1 MKKNKISPFL
11 LILLG
16 FLTVIIVGTII
27 LKLPFSTTQDNL
39 SWVDALFTATSAVC
53 VTGLSTVE
61 IASTF
66 TTFGKIVIAILIQ
79 IGGLG
84 IVTVG
89 VFVIILIGGKISF
102 GNRILIKESLNQN
115 TTKGMVALIKHVV
128 IIAFIFEFFAMI
140 IFLIFFLKEYSF
152 FKALGISAFH
162 AISSFN
168 NAGFDIL
175 GSQSLVSFQNNFLFL
190 LTTSLCIIIGG
201 IGFIVIFD
209 IYNKK
214 NYKKLNIHSKIVIK
228 TTIWLIVIG
237 TLLLKITSNISL
249 LLAYFQSV
257 SARTAG
263 FYTINLSEFSNASIL
278 VLMVLMFIGAS
289 PVSTGGGIKTTTFY
303 IMMKVLYSYTVGQ
316 PCTTHYRKISNR
328 SILKAFALSILAILV
343 ILLVLFIL
351 FTLEQGHSFKAIIFE
366 VFSAFGTVGLSLGIT
381 PLLKS
386 ASKITLS
393 ILMLVGRLGPL
404 TIISIFNKNYFFD
417 GQTSISYPEEKFI
430 IG

>member
-1 MKKNKISPFL
+1 MKKNKASPFL

-16 FLTVIIVGTII
+16 FLTVIIVGTIV
-27 LKLPFSTTQDNL
+27 LKLPFSTTQGNL

-61 IASTF
+61 IASSF

-89 VFVIILIGGKISF
+89 AFVIILIGGKISF

-115 TTKGMVALIKHVV
+115 TNKGMVALIKHVV
-128 IIAFIFEFFAMI
+128 IIAFIFELLAMI
-140 IFLIFFLKEYSF
+140 IFMLFFLQEFSF
-152 FKALGISAFH
+152 LKALGISAFH

-175 GSQSLVSFQNNFLFL
+175 GSQSLVAFQNNFFFLFV
-190 LTTSLCIIIGG
+190 TSLCIIIGG

-209 IYNKK
+209 IYNKR

-237 TLLLKITSNISL
+237 TLLIRLTSNTSL
-249 LLAYFQSV
+249 LTAYFHSV

-263 FYTINLSEFSNASIL
+263 FYSTNLNLLSNASIL
-278 VLMVLMFIGAS
+278 VLIILMFIGAS

-303 IMMKVLYSYTVGQ
+303 IMIKILYSYTVGK
-316 PCTTHYRKISNR
+316 PCTTHYRKIANR
-328 SILKAFALSILAILV
+328 SIFKAFALSIIAILV
-343 ILLVLFIL
+343 ILFTLFIL
-351 FTLEQGHSFKAIIFE
+351 FIIEKNISFKAIIFE

-381 PLLKS
+381 PLLRS
-386 ASKITLS
+386 SSKIILS
-393 ILMLVGRLGPL
+393 MLMLVGRLGPL

-417 GQTSISYPEEKFI
+417 ESTNISYPEEKFI